1 MKPTYY
7 DILKK
12 ARPKLFKFVN
22 KEKEI
27 FKNKKNIVP
36 FGSVDE
42 FSEYF
47 QRYIEEVGN
56 ELAKDFKLNLLK
68 QGYTNTS
75 DTELLE
81 YIRNS
86 PDFESLIFSES
97 ANYLTVFNFEN
108 FGRKTFF
115 FSENLVEHLALTELV
130 ADSSFVKPPFDT
142 CLFIYSDQTS
152 LDAFYKIDGRECPDY
167 EAPISVF
174 ITNRPA
180 EEGLRKVVFACW
192 HAAEPSAYMF
202 VKRELLVREN
212 WTINDMLKTDWE
224 DIYKEEEDEYEAD
237 EISSDDCLFYNEGFL
252 FFRILINSLLYLGSN
267 DIDIMDVLSPHQ
279 RLIEQLRKAQLDK
292 TKKKIRKKIKKIVD
306 VSELN
311 FSKLGHNTGKIV
323 VKKPTISS
331 NQDQESEESR
341 KLVYRFL
348 VRGHWRNQPF
358 GEKRSKRKLIWIK
371 PHYKGPDFAELVNK
385 PYVAK

>member
-12 ARPKLFKFVN
+12 AKPKLFKFVS

-27 FKNKKNIVP
+27 FKNKKIMVP

-42 FSEYF
+42 FTHIQQYL
-47 QRYIEEVGN
+47 EEIGN
-56 ELAKDFKLNLLK
+56 EIANNFKLNLLK
-68 QGYTNTS
+68 QGYTNIP
-75 DTELLE
+75 DTKLLE

-86 PDFESLIFSES
+86 PDFESLIFSEA

-142 CLFIYSDQTS
+142 CLFIYNDKTS
-152 LDAFYKIDGRECPDY
+152 LDAFYKIHDRECPDY

-212 WTINDMLKTDWE
+212 WTINDMLKTDWG
-224 DIYKEEEDEYEAD
+224 DIYKEEEDEYQAD
-237 EISSDDCLFYNEGFL
+237 DISSDDSLFYNEGFL

-267 DIDIMDVLSPHQ
+267 DIDVMEVLSPHQ
-279 RLIEQLRKAQLDK
+279 LLIEQLKKAPNK

-323 VKKPTISS
+323 VKKPNISS
-331 NQDQESEESR
+331 SQDQEPEVSR

-358 GEKRSKRKLIWIK
+358 GEERSKRKLIWIK
-371 PHYKGPDFAELVNK
+371 PYYKGPDFAELVNK
-385 PYVAK
+385 PYIAK

>member
-12 ARPKLFKFVN
+12 ARPKLFKFVS

-27 FKNKKNIVP
+27 FKNKKIIVP
-36 FGSVDE
+36 FGSADE
-42 FSEYF
+42 FLHIQQYL
-47 QRYIEEVGN
+47 EEIGN
-56 ELAKDFKLNLLK
+56 EIAKNFKLDLLK
-68 QGYTNTS
+68 QGYTNIS
-75 DTELLE
+75 DPELLE

-115 FSENLVEHLALTELV
+115 FTENLVEHLALTELV
-130 ADSSFVKPPFDT
+130 ADSNFVKPPFDA
-142 CLFIYSDQTS
+142 CLFIYSDQKS
-152 LDAFYKIDGRECPDY
+152 LDAFYKIHGRECPDY

-180 EEGLRKVVFACW
+180 EEGLRKVLFACW

-202 VKRELLVREN
+202 VKRELLVREK
-212 WTINDMLKTDWE
+212 WTINDMLKTDWG
-224 DIYKEEEDEYEAD
+224 DIYKEEEDAYEAD
-237 EISSDDCLFYNEGFL
+237 EISSDDSLFYNEGFL

-267 DIDIMDVLSPHQ
+267 DIDTMDVLSPHQ
-279 RLIEQLRKAQLDK
+279 LLIEQLKKAPNK

-331 NQDQESEESR
+331 NQDQDPLGKKEA
-341 KLVYRFL
+341 
-348 VRGHWRNQPF
+348 N
-358 GEKRSKRKLIWIK
+358 
-371 PHYKGPDFAELVNK
+371 VN
-385 PYVAK
+385 